1 MNEITVYNLSN
12 LSCAP
17 FESFL
22 DLQEDFKLFDSEKS
36 LKLQMLII
44 TRGFKYSF
52 KAWRDDDGRLWIIDA
67 HQRKR
72 ALQELRRRGFLI
84 PEVPY
89 ELIQA
94 KDKKEAVE
102 EIAAY
107 NSEFAQRNPDT
118 HLFEKYNI
126 GTEDLEQF
134 SLSFSKESMD
144 LDHDKSELFQ
154 PRFEI
159 QEDEIPDIQADH
171 IVTLPGDL
179 YILGP
184 HRLLCGDATR
194 REDINRL
201 MNGRQADL
209 IITDPPYNVNYEG
222 GTDDHLTI
230 ANDNMS
236 DTAFEEFLRKS
247 FFLMYQVLKDGASI
261 YVFHSDSQGYA
272 FRKAFRDAGLKLAQ
286 CCIWVKNSLVMG
298 RQDYQWQHEPVLYG
312 WKPTGSHRWFS
323 DRRQTTVW
331 PFDRPIRNELHPTM
345 KPLALLAYPVQ
356 NSSQPGE
363 IVADFF
369 AGSGS
374 TLMTAEQT
382 NRHGYVLELD
392 PAYCDVIVKRFHGF
406 RHSQEIIRVRDGQ
419 ETAWTQLKEEF
430 GL

>member
-1 MNEITVYNLSN
+1 MNEITVYNLSH
-12 LSCAP
+12 LDTAP
-17 FESFL
+17 VETFL
-22 DLQEDFKLFDSEKS
+22 ELQEDFKLYDSEKS

-52 KAWRDDDGRLWIIDA
+52 KAWRDDAGRLWIIDA

-72 ALQELRRRGFLI
+72 AMLELRKRGFLV
-84 PEVPY
+84 PEVPF

-94 KDKKEAVE
+94 ADKKEAVE

-107 NSEFAQRNPDT
+107 NSEFARRNPDT

-126 GTEDLEQF
+126 GTEILEQF
-134 SLSFSKESMD
+134 SLSFTQESID
-144 LDHDKSELFQ
+144 QDIEKTNLFQ

-159 QEDEIPDIQADH
+159 QEDDVPDIQEDH
-171 IVTLPGDL
+171 VVTKPGDL
-179 YILGP
+179 YLLGP

-194 REDINRL
+194 KDDINRL

-230 ANDNMS
+230 ENDNMS
-236 DTAFEEFLRKS
+236 DSAFEEFLRKS
-247 FFLMYQVLKDGASI
+247 FFLMGQVLRDGASI

-272 FRKAFRDAGLKLAQ
+272 FRKAFNSAGLKLAQ

-298 RQDYQWQHEPVLYG
+298 RQDYQWQHEPILYG
-312 WKPTGSHRWFS
+312 WRPTGSHRWFS
-323 DRRQTTVW
+323 DRKQTTIW
-331 PFDRPIRNELHPTM
+331 PFDRPIRNDLHPTM
-345 KPLALLAYPVQ
+345 KPIGLIAYPMQ
-356 NSSQPGE
+356 NSSQPNE

-369 AGSGS
+369 GGSGS

-382 NRHGYVLELD
+382 NRCGYTLELD
-392 PAYCDVIVKRFHGF
+392 PVYCDVIVKRFHGF
-406 RHSQEIIRVRDGQ
+406 KRSEEITRVRNGE
-419 ETAWTQLKEEF
+419 ETRWPELKSEF